1 MGEQFVDLFTAG
13 AYAVVGRIDTAL
25 ASPSLSW
32 LFYLL
37 AAAGLIAAMLQS
49 ALAGQPII
57 WLRHLACLALAS
69 VLTLVPQRVDLTTL
83 DYAAPGEVERLFGT
97 RTGAAPHLTYW
108 IERLGA
114 NAAVSLRAL
123 TRQGPT
129 FVVPGVAAQVDVITH
144 GTALLDEPQLKANEV
159 IWRQDIVPQ
168 ILHDNPAL
176 AQQITASDLLPTLLT
191 PSPDAPQWIGA
202 RAASRAQA
210 VQAALASAGIDLGA
224 LLRAQ
229 ASLINQITSDAGAQ
243 PWTIPAAPGAP
254 AQIQFSLRSAGV
266 TPGLPWRLGNAPAY
280 DDAIRHADALAATLR
295 AQLPQADSPVA
306 VSRIEDLYDRIGR
319 SAFYDAAAGIAADGR
334 TKAAIGS
341 LCQRTSDA
349 NCALAM
355 APILETAARLHI
367 PATDRYTRG
376 NRTTW
381 LEQPITTVLLTIASV
396 MLGTLATLVVAI
408 LPFTLGV
415 AKTIAILV
423 STIGCWMLL
432 WPGRARVAV
441 AWMVGPISF
450 VSLWSV
456 LFDLWADIEPA
467 LSQIGTLVGGAPHG
481 SWSAGRAMSIAI
493 SLGYMGL
500 PSLALGIVYGEG
512 RALYHASARME
523 TALMTA
529 WHARASII
537 SFSRHWIVN
546 SPLGRRWNQRVYRA
560 IGLGP
565 LAAARGGARTPPKTS
580 PPKPT
585 TRKPASKTA
594 GSARTA
600 RTRKSPEAP

>member
-13 AYAVVGRIDTAL
+13 AYALVGRIDAAL
-25 ASPSLSW
+25 ASPSLAW

-49 ALAGQPII
+49 AIAGQPII

-69 VLTLVPQRVDLTTL
+69 VLTLVPQRVDLTAL
-83 DYAAPGEVERLFGT
+83 DYGAPGEVERLFGT

-123 TRQGPT
+123 THQGPA
-129 FVVPGVAAQVDVITH
+129 FVVPGVAAQVDAITH
-144 GTALLDEPQLKANEV
+144 EAALIDEPQLKANEI

-168 ILHDNPAL
+168 ILHDDPAL
-176 AQQITASDLLPTLLT
+176 AQRIAASGLLPALLA
-191 PSPDAPQWIGA
+191 PAPDAPQLIGA
-202 RAASRAQA
+202 HAAAQAQA
-210 VQAALASAGIDLGA
+210 VQAALAAAGIDLGT

-229 ASLINQITSDAGAQ
+229 APLINQITGDAGAQ
-243 PWTIPAAPGAP
+243 AWTIPAAPGNP
-254 AQIQFSLRSAGV
+254 AQIAFSLRSAGAI
-266 TPGLPWRLGNAPAY
+266 PGLPWRLDNAPAY

-295 AQLPQADSPVA
+295 AQLPQADSAAP

-319 SAFYDAAAGIAADGR
+319 SVFYDAAAGIAADGR
-334 TKAAIGS
+334 AKAAIGS

-355 APILETAARLHI
+355 APLLETAARLRM
-367 PATDRYTRG
+367 PAGDRYTTSS
-376 NRTTW
+376 RTTW

-396 MLGTLATLVVAI
+396 MLGTLATLVVSV

-467 LSQIGTLVGGAPHG
+467 LSQIGSLVGGAPHG

-500 PSLALGIVYGEG
+500 PTLALGIVYGEG

-529 WHARASII
+529 WHARAAII

-560 IGLGP
+560 VGLGP
-565 LAAARGGARTPPKTS
+565 LAASRGGARTSPKASPPKT
-580 PPKPT
+580 T
-585 TRKPASKTA
+585 ARKPGSKTTGA
-594 GSARTA
+594 ARTP
-600 RTRKSPEAP
+600 RPRKSPDPS

>member
-13 AYAVVGRIDTAL
+13 AYALVGRIDAAL
-25 ASPSLSW
+25 ANPSLAW

-49 ALAGQPII
+49 AIAGQPII

-83 DYAAPGEVERLFGT
+83 DYGAPGEVERLFGT
-97 RTGAAPHLTYW
+97 STGAAPHLTYW

-114 NAAVSLRAL
+114 NAAVSLHAL
-123 TRQGPT
+123 THQSPA
-129 FVVPGVAAQVDVITH
+129 FVVPGVTAQVDAIAH
-144 GTALLDEPQLKANEV
+144 DAALLDEPQLKANEI
-159 IWRQDIVPQ
+159 IWRHDIVPQ

-176 AQQITASDLLPTLLT
+176 ASRIAASGLLPTLL
-191 PSPDAPQWIGA
+191 APAPNVPQFIGTE
-202 RAASRAQA
+202 AAAEAQA
-210 VQAALASAGIDLGA
+210 VRTALGAAGIDLGT

-229 ASLINQITSDAGAQ
+229 APLINQTTNDAGAQ
-243 PWTIPAAPGAP
+243 PWTIPAAPGNA
-254 AQIQFSLRSAGV
+254 AQIPFSLRSAGAI
-266 TPGLPWRLGNAPAY
+266 PEPPWRLHNAPAY
-280 DDAIRHADALAATLR
+280 DDAIRHADTLAATLR
-295 AQLPQADSPVA
+295 AQLPQADSPA
-306 VSRIEDLYDRIGR
+306 PISRIEDLYDQIGR
-319 SAFYDAAAGIAADGR
+319 SVFYDAAAGIAADGR

-355 APILETAARLHI
+355 APLPETAARLRI
-367 PATDRYTRG
+367 PATDRYVTA

-396 MLGTLATLVVAI
+396 MLGTLATLVVSV

-432 WPGRARVAV
+432 WPGRARVAI

-467 LSQIGTLVGGAPHG
+467 LSQIGSLVGGAPHG

-500 PSLALGIVYGEG
+500 PTLALGIVYGEG

-546 SPLGRRWNQRVYRA
+546 SPLGRRWNQRVYRTV
-560 IGLGP
+560 GLGP
-565 LAAARGGARTPPKTS
+565 LAASRGGAKS
-580 PPKPT
+580 PPKAAA
-585 TRKPASKTA
+585 RKPASKTA
-594 GSARTA
+594 GGARTA
-600 RTRKSPEAP
+600 RTRKSPDSS

>member
-13 AYAVVGRIDTAL
+13 AYALVGRIDAAL
-25 ASPSLSW
+25 ANPSLAW

-49 ALAGQPII
+49 AIAGQPII

-69 VLTLVPQRVDLTTL
+69 VLTLMPQRVDLTTL
-83 DYAAPGEVERLFGT
+83 DYGAPGEVERLFGT

-114 NAAVSLRAL
+114 NATVNLRAL
-123 TRQGPT
+123 THQGPT
-129 FVVPGVAAQVDVITH
+129 FVVPGVAAQVDAITH
-144 GTALLDEPQLKANEV
+144 DAALLDEPQLKANEI
-159 IWRQDIVPQ
+159 IWRQDLVPQ
-168 ILHDNPAL
+168 ILHDDPAL
-176 AQQITASDLLPTLLT
+176 AQRIAAGGLLPALLA
-191 PSPDAPQWIGA
+191 PAPDAPQLIGT
-202 RAASRAQA
+202 RPAAQAQA
-210 VQAALASAGIDLGA
+210 VQAALAGAGIDLGA

-229 ASLINQITSDAGAQ
+229 APLINQVTSDAGAQ
-243 PWTIPAAPGAP
+243 PWTIPAAPGTP
-254 AQIQFSLRSAGV
+254 AQIAFSLRSAGAI
-266 TPGLPWRLGNAPAY
+266 PGLPWRLANAPAY
-280 DDAIRHADALAATLR
+280 DDAIRHADALTATLR
-295 AQLPQADSPVA
+295 AQLPQADSAAP

-319 SAFYDAAAGIAADGR
+319 SVFYDAAAGIAADGQA
-334 TKAAIGS
+334 KAAIGS

-349 NCALAM
+349 NCALSM
-355 APILETAARLHI
+355 APLLDTAARLRM
-367 PATDRYTRG
+367 PARDRYTTG

-381 LEQPITTVLLTIASV
+381 LEQPITTILLTIASV
-396 MLGTLATLVVAI
+396 MLGTLATLVVAV

-467 LSQIGTLVGGAPHG
+467 LSQIGSLVGGAPHG

-500 PSLALGIVYGEG
+500 PTLALGIVYGEG

-529 WHARASII
+529 WHARAAII

-560 IGLGP
+560 VGLGP
-565 LAAARGGARTPPKTS
+565 LAASRGGARTSPKASPPKT
-580 PPKPT
+580 T
-585 TRKPASKTA
+585 ARKPGNKTPGA
-594 GSARTA
+594 ARTP
-600 RTRKSPEAP
+600 RPRKNPESS